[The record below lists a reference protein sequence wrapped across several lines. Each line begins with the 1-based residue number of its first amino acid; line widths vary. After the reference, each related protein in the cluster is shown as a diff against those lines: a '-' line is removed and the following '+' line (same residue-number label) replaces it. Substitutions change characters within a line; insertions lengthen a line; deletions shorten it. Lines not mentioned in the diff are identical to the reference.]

1 MFYPLPRKIQLAT
14 STSNWSIESTQSIL
28 LLVGLNEL
36 RVRPDWSEQPL
47 AHHLELLSKRAQS
60 LEIPVIFIDTAQLQQ
75 TMLELGQRLS
85 SNTQAQVMMA
95 GDLSPL
101 FKQVMQLVLSIT
113 DQVSVV
119 NDAILASSL
128 EQHIQWVEKISF
140 DSIQHVNT
148 QTLIRLWSLSAPS
161 SYILSDK
168 GILLAIAEQ
177 VGRHPMEIHPEIDL
191 RNYGL
196 DQPAVNYLVDLWRA
210 NGARLSAE
218 ELMQA
223 PTLQHIMQLLKQ

>member
-1 MFYPLPRKIQLAT
+1 MFYPLPRKIQLAAN
-14 STSNWSIESTQSIL
+14 TSNWSIESTQSIL
-28 LLVGLNEL
+28 LMIGLNEL
-36 RVRPDWSEQPL
+36 KVLPDWAGQPL
-47 AHHLELLSKRAQS
+47 ADHLELLSKRAQA
-60 LEIPVIFIDTAQLQQ
+60 LEIPVIFIDASQLQQ
-75 TMLELGQRLS
+75 TMLQLGQRLS
-85 SNTQAQVMMA
+85 SNSKAQVVMA

-113 DQVSVV
+113 DYVAIV
-119 NDAILASSL
+119 NDAILAANL

-140 DSIQHVNT
+140 DHIKHLNT
-148 QTLIRLWSLSAPS
+148 QTLMRLWSLSAPS
-161 SYILSDK
+161 EYILSDK

-196 DQPAVNYLVDLWRA
+196 DQSAVNYLVELWRV
-210 NGARLSAE
+210 NGASLSAE

-223 PTLQHIMQLLKQ
+223 PTLQHIMQLLKP

>member
-1 MFYPLPRKIQLAT
+1 MFYPFPRKIQLAAR
-14 STSNWSIESTQSIL
+14 TSNWSIESVQSIL
-28 LLVGLNEL
+28 LMVGLNEL
-36 RVRPDWSEQPL
+36 KLRPGWSEQPL
-47 AHHLELLSKRAQS
+47 ANHLELLSKRAQS
-60 LEIPVIFIDTAQLQQ
+60 LEIPIIFIETSQLQQ

-85 SNTQAQVMMA
+85 SNTKAQVMMA

-119 NDAILASSL
+119 NDAILAANL

-140 DSIQHVNT
+140 DHIKHLNT
-148 QTLIRLWSLSAPS
+148 QSLIRLWSLSAPS

-177 VGRHPMEIHPEIDL
+177 LGRHPMEIHPEIDL

-196 DQPAVNYLVDLWRA
+196 DQSAVNYLVDLWRA
-210 NGARLSAE
+210 NGASLSAE
-218 ELMQA
+218 EIMQT
-223 PTLQHIMQLLKQ
+223 PTLQHIMQLLKP

>member
-36 RVRPDWSEQPL
+36 EKSLDWAHQPL
-47 AHHLELLSKRAQS
+47 ADHLELLSKRAQA
-60 LEIPVIFIDTAQLQQ
+60 LEIPVIFIDASQLQQ

-101 FKQVMQLVLSIT
+101 FQQVMQLVLSIT

-128 EQHIQWVEKISF
+128 EQHIQWIEKISF

-148 QTLIRLWSLSAPS
+148 KTLIRLWSLSAPS

-196 DQPAVNYLVDLWRA
+196 DQSAVNYLVDLWRA
-210 NGARLSAE
+210 NGASLSAE

>member
-36 RVRPDWSEQPL
+36 RVRPDWSVQPL
-47 AHHLELLSKRAQS
+47 ANHLELLSKRAQS
-60 LEIPVIFIDTAQLQQ
+60 LEIPVIFIETAQLQQ

-113 DQVSVV
+113 DQVSIV

-148 QTLIRLWSLSAPS
+148 KTLIRLWSLSAPS

-196 DQPAVNYLVDLWRA
+196 DQSAVNYLVDLWRA
-210 NGARLSAE
+210 NGASLSAE

-223 PTLQHIMQLLKQ
+223 PTLQHIMQLLKP

>member
-1 MFYPLPRKIQLAT
+1 MFYPLPRKIQLAA

-36 RVRPDWSEQPL
+36 KLRPGWSEQPL
-47 AHHLELLSKRAQS
+47 ANHLELLSKRAQS
-60 LEIPVIFIDTAQLQQ
+60 LEIPIIFIDTSQLQQ

-85 SNTQAQVMMA
+85 SNTQAQVVMA

-119 NDAILASSL
+119 NDAILAANL
-128 EQHIQWVEKISF
+128 EQHIQWIEKISF
-140 DSIQHVNT
+140 DHIKHLNT
-148 QTLIRLWSLSAPS
+148 YSLIRLWSLSASS

-196 DQPAVNYLVDLWRA
+196 DQFAVNYLVDLWRA
-210 NGARLSAE
+210 NGASLSAE
-218 ELMQA
+218 EIMQT
-223 PTLQHIMQLLKQ
+223 PTLQHIMQLLKP

>member
-1 MFYPLPRKIQLAT
+1 MFYPLPRKIQLAE
-14 STSNWSIESTQSIL
+14 STSNWSIESAQSIL
-28 LLVGLNEL
+28 LMVGLNEL
-36 RVRPDWSEQPL
+36 KLRPDWSEQPL
-47 AHHLELLSKRAQS
+47 ANHLELLSKRAQS
-60 LEIPVIFIDTAQLQQ
+60 LEIPIIFIDTSQLQQ

-85 SNTQAQVMMA
+85 SNTKAQVMMA

-119 NDAILASSL
+119 NDAILAANL

-140 DSIQHVNT
+140 DHIKHLNT
-148 QTLIRLWSLSAPS
+148 QSLMRLWSLSAPS
-161 SYILSDK
+161 EYILSDK

-196 DQPAVNYLVDLWRA
+196 DHSAVNYLVDLWRV
-210 NGARLSAE
+210 NGASLSAE
-218 ELMQA
+218 EIMQA
-223 PTLQHIMQLLKQ
+223 PTLQHIMQLLKP

>member
-1 MFYPLPRKIQLAT
+1 MFYPLPRKIQLAA
-14 STSNWSIESTQSIL
+14 STSNWSIESVQSIL
-28 LLVGLNEL
+28 LMVGLNEL
-36 RVRPDWSEQPL
+36 KLRPDWSEQPL
-47 AHHLELLSKRAQS
+47 ANHLELLIKRAQS
-60 LEIPVIFIDTAQLQQ
+60 LEIPIIFIETSQLQQ

-85 SNTQAQVMMA
+85 SNTKAQVMMA

-119 NDAILASSL
+119 NDAILAANL

-140 DSIQHVNT
+140 DHIKHLNT
-148 QTLIRLWSLSAPS
+148 QSLMRLWSLSAPS

-168 GILLAIAEQ
+168 GILLVIAEQ
-177 VGRHPMEIHPEIDL
+177 LGRHPMEIHPEIDL

-196 DQPAVNYLVDLWRA
+196 DQSAVNYLVDLWCA
-210 NGARLSAE
+210 NGASLSAE
-218 ELMQA
+218 EIMQA
-223 PTLQHIMQLLKQ
+223 PTLQHIMQLLKP

>member
-60 LEIPVIFIDTAQLQQ
+60 LEIPVIFIETSQLQQ

-148 QTLIRLWSLSAPS
+148 KTLIRLWSLSAPS

-177 VGRHPMEIHPEIDL
+177 VGRHPMETHPEIDL

-196 DQPAVNYLVDLWRA
+196 DQSAVNYLVDIWRA
-210 NGARLSAE
+210 NGASLSAE
-218 ELMQA
+218 EIMQA
-223 PTLQHIMQLLKQ
+223 PTLQHIMQLLKP

>member
-60 LEIPVIFIDTAQLQQ
+60 LEIPVIFIETSQLQK

>member
-1 MFYPLPRKIQLAT
+1 MFYPLPRKIQLAAN
-14 STSNWSIESTQSIL
+14 TSNWSIESAQSIL

-36 RVRPDWSEQPL
+36 KVLPDWAGQPL
-47 AHHLELLSKRAQS
+47 ADHLELLSKRAQA
-60 LEIPVIFIDTAQLQQ
+60 LEIPIIFIDASQLQQ
-75 TMLELGQRLS
+75 TMLQLGQQLS
-85 SNTQAQVMMA
+85 SNSKAQVVMA
-95 GDLSPL
+95 GHLSPL

-119 NDAILASSL
+119 NDAILAGNL

-140 DSIQHVNT
+140 DHIKHLNT
-148 QTLIRLWSLSAPS
+148 QSLIRLWSLSAPS
-161 SYILSDK
+161 EYILSDK

-196 DQPAVNYLVDLWRA
+196 NQSAVDYLVDLWRA
-210 NGARLSAE
+210 NGASLSAE
-218 ELMQA
+218 EVMQS
-223 PTLQHIMQLLKQ
+223 PTLQHIMQLLKH

>member
-1 MFYPLPRKIQLAT
+1 MFYPLPRKIQLAA
-14 STSNWSIESTQSIL
+14 STSNWSVESAQSIL

-36 RVRPDWSEQPL
+36 KLRPDWSEQPL
-47 AHHLELLSKRAQS
+47 ANHLELLSKRAQS
-60 LEIPVIFIDTAQLQQ
+60 LEIPIVFIETSQLQQ

-85 SNTQAQVMMA
+85 SNTKAQVMMA

-119 NDAILASSL
+119 NDAILAANL

-140 DSIQHVNT
+140 DHIKHLNT
-148 QTLIRLWSLSAPS
+148 QSLIRLWSLSAPS

-196 DQPAVNYLVDLWRA
+196 DQSAVNYLVDLWRA
-210 NGARLSAE
+210 NGASLSAE
-218 ELMQA
+218 EIMQT
-223 PTLQHIMQLLKQ
+223 PTLQHIMQLLKP

>member
-1 MFYPLPRKIQLAT
+1 MFYPLPRKIQLAA
-14 STSNWSIESTQSIL
+14 STSNWSIESAQSIL
-28 LLVGLNEL
+28 LMVGLNEL
-36 RVRPDWSEQPL
+36 KLRPDWAEQPL
-47 AHHLELLSKRAQS
+47 ANHLELLSKRAQS
-60 LEIPVIFIDTAQLQQ
+60 LEIPIIFIDTSQLQQ

-85 SNTQAQVMMA
+85 SNTKAQVMMA

-119 NDAILASSL
+119 NDAILAANL

-140 DSIQHVNT
+140 DHIKHLNT
-148 QTLIRLWSLSAPS
+148 QSLIRLWSLSAPS

-210 NGARLSAE
+210 NGASLSAE
-218 ELMQA
+218 EIMQT
-223 PTLQHIMQLLKQ
+223 PTLQHIMQLLKP

>member
-1 MFYPLPRKIQLAT
+1 MFYPLPRKIQLAA
-14 STSNWSIESTQSIL
+14 STSNWSIESAQSML

-36 RVRPDWSEQPL
+36 KLRPYWSEQPL
-47 AHHLELLSKRAQS
+47 ANHLELLSKRAQS
-60 LEIPVIFIDTAQLQQ
+60 LEIPIIFIETSQLQQ

-85 SNTQAQVMMA
+85 SNTKAQVMMA

-119 NDAILASSL
+119 NDAILAANL

-140 DSIQHVNT
+140 DHIKHLNT
-148 QTLIRLWSLSAPS
+148 QSLIRLWSLSAPS

-196 DQPAVNYLVDLWRA
+196 DQSAVNYLVDLWRA
-210 NGARLSAE
+210 NGASLSAE
-218 ELMQA
+218 EIMQT
-223 PTLQHIMQLLKQ
+223 PTLQHIMQLLKP

>member
-1 MFYPLPRKIQLAT
+1 MFYPLPRKIQLAA
-14 STSNWSIESTQSIL
+14 STSNWSIESAQSIL
-28 LLVGLNEL
+28 LMVGLNEL
-36 RVRPDWSEQPL
+36 KLRPDWSEQPL
-47 AHHLELLSKRAQS
+47 ANHLELLSKRAQS
-60 LEIPVIFIDTAQLQQ
+60 LEIPIIFIETSQLQQ

-85 SNTQAQVMMA
+85 SNTKAQVMMA

-119 NDAILASSL
+119 NDAILAANL

-140 DSIQHVNT
+140 DHIKHLNT
-148 QTLIRLWSLSAPS
+148 QSLMRLWSLSTPS

-177 VGRHPMEIHPEIDL
+177 VERHPMEIHPEIDL

-196 DQPAVNYLVDLWRA
+196 DQSAVNYLVDLWRA
-210 NGARLSAE
+210 NGASLSAE
-218 ELMQA
+218 EIMRA
-223 PTLQHIMQLLKQ
+223 PTLQHIMQLLKP

>member
-28 LLVGLNEL
+28 LLVGLDEL
-36 RVRPDWSEQPL
+36 KARLDRSEQPL
-47 AHHLELLSKRAQS
+47 ANHLELLSKRAQS
-60 LEIPVIFIDTAQLQQ
+60 LEIPVIFIETSQLQQ

-85 SNTQAQVMMA
+85 SNTKAQVMMA

-113 DQVSVV
+113 DQVSIV

-148 QTLIRLWSLSAPS
+148 KTLIRLWSLSAPS

-196 DQPAVNYLVDLWRA
+196 DQSAVNYLVDLWRA
-210 NGARLSAE
+210 NGASLSAE

-223 PTLQHIMQLLKQ
+223 PTLQHIMQLLKS

>member
-28 LLVGLNEL
+28 LMVGLYEL
-36 RVRPDWSEQPL
+36 RVRPDWSVQPL
-47 AHHLELLSKRAQS
+47 ANHLELLSKRAQS

-85 SNTQAQVMMA
+85 SNTKAQVMMA
-95 GDLSPL
+95 GDLSPV

-113 DQVSVV
+113 DQVSIV

-148 QTLIRLWSLSAPS
+148 KTLIRLWSLSAPS

-177 VGRHPMEIHPEIDL
+177 VGRHPMEIHPGIDL

-196 DQPAVNYLVDLWRA
+196 DQSAVNYLVDIWRA
-210 NGARLSAE
+210 NGASLSAE

-223 PTLQHIMQLLKQ
+223 PTLQHIMQLLKP

>member
-1 MFYPLPRKIQLAT
+1 MFYPLPRKIRLAT

-28 LLVGLNEL
+28 LLVGFNEL

-60 LEIPVIFIDTAQLQQ
+60 LEIPVIFIETVQLQQ

-148 QTLIRLWSLSAPS
+148 KTLIRLWSLSAPS

-196 DQPAVNYLVDLWRA
+196 DQSAVNYLVDLWRA

-223 PTLQHIMQLLKQ
+223 PTLQHIMQLLK

>member
-28 LLVGLNEL
+28 LLVGLDEL
-36 RVRPDWSEQPL
+36 KARLDWSEQPL
-47 AHHLELLSKRAQS
+47 ANHLELLSKRAQS
-60 LEIPVIFIDTAQLQQ
+60 LEIPVIFIETSQLQQ

-85 SNTQAQVMMA
+85 SNTKAQVMMA
-95 GDLSPL
+95 GDLSPV

-113 DQVSVV
+113 DQVSIV

-148 QTLIRLWSLSAPS
+148 KTLIRLWSLSAPS

-196 DQPAVNYLVDLWRA
+196 DQSAVNYLVDIWRA
-210 NGARLSAE
+210 NGASLSAE

-223 PTLQHIMQLLKQ
+223 PTLQHIMQLLKS

>member
-1 MFYPLPRKIQLAT
+1 MFYPLPRKIQLAANT
-14 STSNWSIESTQSIL
+14 SKWSIESAQSIL

-36 RVRPDWSEQPL
+36 KVLPDWAGQPL
-47 AHHLELLSKRAQS
+47 ADHLELLSKRAQA
-60 LEIPVIFIDTAQLQQ
+60 LEIPIIFIETSQLQQ
-75 TMLELGQRLS
+75 TMLQLGQQLS
-85 SNTQAQVMMA
+85 SNSKAQVVMA
-95 GDLSPL
+95 GHLSPL

-119 NDAILASSL
+119 NDAILAGNL

-140 DSIQHVNT
+140 DHIKHLNT
-148 QTLIRLWSLSAPS
+148 QSLIRLWSLSAPS
-161 SYILSDK
+161 EYILSDK

-196 DQPAVNYLVDLWRA
+196 NQSAVDYLVDLWRA
-210 NGARLSAE
+210 NGASLSAE
-218 ELMQA
+218 EVMQA
-223 PTLQHIMQLLKQ
+223 PTLQHIMQLLKH

>member
-1 MFYPLPRKIQLAT
+1 MFYPLPRKIQLAA

-60 LEIPVIFIDTAQLQQ
+60 LEIPVIFIETSQLQQ

-148 QTLIRLWSLSAPS
+148 KTLIRLWSLSAPS

>member
-1 MFYPLPRKIQLAT
+1 MFYSLPRKIQLAT

-47 AHHLELLSKRAQS
+47 ANHLELLSKRAQS
-60 LEIPVIFIDTAQLQQ
+60 LEIPVIFIETVQLQQ

-113 DQVSVV
+113 DQISVV

-148 QTLIRLWSLSAPS
+148 KTLIRLWSLSAPS

>member
-28 LLVGLNEL
+28 LLVGLDEL
-36 RVRPDWSEQPL
+36 KARLDWSEQPL
-47 AHHLELLSKRAQS
+47 ANHLELLSKRAQS
-60 LEIPVIFIDTAQLQQ
+60 LEIPVIFIETSQLQQ

-85 SNTQAQVMMA
+85 SNTKAQVMMA
-95 GDLSPL
+95 GDLSPV

-113 DQVSVV
+113 DQVSIV

-128 EQHIQWVEKISF
+128 EKHIQWVEKISF

-148 QTLIRLWSLSAPS
+148 KTLIRLWSLSAPS

-196 DQPAVNYLVDLWRA
+196 DQSAVNYLVDIWRA
-210 NGARLSAE
+210 NGASLSAE

-223 PTLQHIMQLLKQ
+223 PTLQHIMQLLKP

>member
-1 MFYPLPRKIQLAT
+1 M
-14 STSNWSIESTQSIL
+14 
-28 LLVGLNEL
+28 
-36 RVRPDWSEQPL
+36 

-148 QTLIRLWSLSAPS
+148 KTLIRLWSLSAPS

>member
-28 LLVGLNEL
+28 LLVGLDEL
-36 RVRPDWSEQPL
+36 KARLDWSEQPL
-47 AHHLELLSKRAQS
+47 ANHLELLSKRAQS
-60 LEIPVIFIDTAQLQQ
+60 LEIPVIFIETSQLQQ

-85 SNTQAQVMMA
+85 SNTKAQVMMA

-113 DQVSVV
+113 DQVSIV

-148 QTLIRLWSLSAPS
+148 KTLIRLWSLSAPS

-196 DQPAVNYLVDLWRA
+196 DQSAVNYLVDIWRA
-210 NGARLSAE
+210 NGASLSAE

-223 PTLQHIMQLLKQ
+223 PTLQHIMQLLKP